1 MTVLGAALYLAPRH
15 RPRAWAHATG
25 LVVAASVVAC
35 AGDSRV
41 QLDGKAARGRD
52 VAESAGCAGCHGGD
66 DAPATVGP
74 SWNGS
79 WGSEVVL
86 DDGTEVLFDEEFVIS
101 SVRTPDLQRRKGDW
115 LHMPAFTAEQIS
127 DAELADVIAYLIAL
141 GEL

>member
-1 MTVLGAALYLAPRH
+1 MTVLGAALSLAPRR
-15 RPRAWAHATG
+15 RPRAWALATG
-25 LVVAASVVAC
+25 LVAATSVVAC

-41 QLDGKAARGRD
+41 QLDEKAARGRD

-66 DAPATVGP
+66 DAPASVGP

-86 DDGTEVLFDEEFVIS
+86 DDGSKVLFDEEFVIS
-101 SVRTPDLQRRKGDW
+101 SVRTPDLQRRRGDW

>member
-1 MTVLGAALYLAPRH
+1 M
-15 RPRAWAHATG
+15 
-25 LVVAASVVAC
+25 AASVVAC

-41 QLDGKAARGRD
+41 QLDEDATRGRA

-86 DDGTEVLFDEEFVIS
+86 DDGTKVLFDEAFVIS

-115 LHMPAFTAEQIS
+115 LHMPSFTAEQIS